1 MAADPVAPPRA
12 GDPAP
17 DLTLPD
23 VHGTPV
29 TLSELR
35 GTPVLVVFFPFA
47 FSGICTGEMCEI
59 RDNLEDFEAS
69 GVRVLAISCDPVY
82 ALRAWSEQEG
92 YDFDLLSDF
101 WPHGEAA
108 RAYGVFDEERG
119 LAIRGSFLLDEDG
132 IVRWSVVNQRGE
144 KRPFS
149 GYHQA
154 LTLV

>member
-1 MAADPVAPPRA
+1 MTGIPQV
-12 GDPAP
+12 GEPAP
-17 DLTLPD
+17 DFTLQD

-29 TLSELR
+29 TLSDLR

-59 RDNLEDFEAS
+59 RDNLEDFEDA

-82 ALRAWSEQEG
+82 SLRAWSEQEG

-101 WPHGEAA
+101 WPHGEVA
-108 RAYGVFDEERG
+108 RAYGVLDESRG
-119 LAIRGSFLLDEDG
+119 LAIRGSFLVDEDG
-132 IVRWSVVNQRGE
+132 VIRWSIVNAPGE
-144 KRPFS
+144 KRAFS